1 MKDNVVTRGLKLDE
15 FLERIGD
22 MIFNKEI
29 DLDSIVVIDSFDGY
43 RLGIDKLTTED
54 NETVTLTAI
63 LHTEQLYDLQNS
75 KANWLSDKYY
85 KD

>member
-1 MKDNVVTRGLKLDE
+1 MKDNVVTHGLKVNEL
-15 FLERIGD
+15 LKNLSD
-22 MIFNKEI
+22 MIVNKEI

-43 RLGIDKLTTED
+43 RIGVDKLTIED

-63 LHTEQLYDLQNS
+63 LHIEQLYDLRDS
-75 KANWLSDKYY
+75 KANWLLKEYY